1 MCQHLALFYA
11 DAYPAEEVADF
22 FAAGLAAGDNCLA
35 LLSAPNRQAVEQA
48 LQARGVALA
57 DAAYVAVDSDD
68 LLAQLQVDG
77 RLDLQHAEA
86 LLTPLMTAPQ
96 RGGKNRVRAVGDL
109 APALCAAGNID
120 DALAFEALVH
130 RVTVEQNASV
140 ICAYPIQICGTGTM
154 RALLRVSAE
163 HNAVE
168 FPAKP
173 WVKRLAP
180 FTLQI
185 TSAPSAAAAAG
196 RTPS

>member
-22 FAAGLAAGDNCLA
+22 FAAGLDAGDNCLA
-35 LLSAPNRQAVEQA
+35 LLGRAHRQAVEQA
-48 LQARGVALA
+48 LQARGA
-57 DAAYVAVDSDD
+57 DLSGPAYVAVDSDD
-68 LLAQLQVDG
+68 LLAQLQVEG
-77 RLDLQHAEA
+77 RLDLEHAEV

-109 APALCAAGNID
+109 APGLCAAGHID

-130 RVTVEQNASV
+130 RVTVEQNATV
-140 ICAYPIQICGTGTM
+140 ICAYPIQICGHGTM
-154 RALLRVSAE
+154 RALLSVSAE

-168 FPAKP
+168 FPAQP

-180 FTLQI
+180 FTLHV
-185 TSAPSAAAAAG
+185 ASAA
-196 RTPS
+196 